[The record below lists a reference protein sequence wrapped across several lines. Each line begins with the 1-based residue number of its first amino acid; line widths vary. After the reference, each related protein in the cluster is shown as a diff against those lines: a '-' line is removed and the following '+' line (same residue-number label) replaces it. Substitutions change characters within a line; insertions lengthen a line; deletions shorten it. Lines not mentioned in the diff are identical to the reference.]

1 MKRLVAFRDRV
12 LETKDGVENV
22 ADVVENALVS
32 LGAGRHADFIREEIA
47 EFFNELRQEHGF

>member
-32 LGAGRHADFIREEIA
+32 LGVGRHANFIREEIA
-47 EFFNELRQEHGF
+47 EFFEELRKEHGF